1 MHAYITVRINQKN
14 GFGLSS
20 SAIPGTG
27 SFTGLE
33 PTPANVAALVFR
45 VLARG
50 VIVRGA
56 IPNPPP
62 PLPPP
67 GVTGVPTPAVFAKN
81 GFVETPPPAPVL
93 LGLLGIA
100 PATKGF
106 GCALSTP
113 DWPTLTALLPVAAV
127 AAVAD
132 TATAA
137 MPCVAGAGPGGE
149 AKLLVPILAE
159 NSGWQGRAE
168 HKAAV
173 GRCERSICSQM
184 AVTSAT

>member
-1 MHAYITVRINQKN
+1 M
-14 GFGLSS
+14 
-20 SAIPGTG
+20 
-27 SFTGLE
+27 
-33 PTPANVAALVFR
+33 AALVFR

-50 VIVRGA
+50 GIVRGA

-67 GVTGVPTPAVFAKN
+67 GVTGVPPPAVFAKN

-100 PATKGF
+100 PATKGL

-127 AAVAD
+127 V
-132 TATAA
+132 
-137 MPCVAGAGPGGE
+137 PVLGPRP
-149 AKLLVPILAE
+149 LPILAE
-159 NSGWQGRAE
+159 NSGWQGTGQSMR
-168 HKAAV
+168 
-173 GRCERSICSQM
+173 QQ
-184 AVTSAT
+184 SAGVSGQFVVRWP